1 METSKFGPSR
11 LGTLHTMTTPFLSR
25 RSIFGVPNALLIL
38 LVVFFLVPFGLRG
51 ARLSLQKT
59 ENNVKDWLPAEF
71 RETSE
76 LAWFG
81 RYFAGEQFILATWEG
96 CTEED
101 QRLQILATKLR
112 AESAEA
118 REDGREIP
126 DFERAQ
132 ALAIELGLLLPSEL
146 HRNWGGLDE
155 IWLTSDTGQWYYLTP
170 EGQLFRW
177 EGRQDTI
184 GGITRAIRRA
194 ISGPQV
200 EGTFITAL
208 GESGEAGDED
218 ALNPYYNQPAW
229 LTAPLFSTVKTGP
242 QVVAELSQPGGAFY
256 PVDLTDPEFKPVVAR
271 RRAMKQLT
279 GTLFASAIPEN
290 FAWTPE
296 AFVEAIPED
305 RRSELPENFEFS
317 VAETLRRVIA
327 ERFEGFEAGLAAAP
341 DEEQTEVWY
350 EVFDE
355 AGVAPP
361 PRLTGVLVTLTKIG
375 QQNLPFVVGRGV
387 LGGPRGRLYELAE
400 QSGLSPPPRP
410 VTAPPPFNRLVA
422 TAVPPGPELHLGGPP
437 IDNVAIDEEGTITLV
452 RLVGY
457 CAALGLLLSY
467 ICFRSMKITIMIFFV
482 GGTSAVVSLSLVWWS
497 GASVDAILMSMPA
510 LVYVLGLAS
519 AIHIV
524 NYYREEVELGGVVG
538 APGRALRHGWGPCT
552 LASVTTA
559 IGLLSLYTSNIIP
572 IRKFGWFSAIG
583 VMATLLLLF
592 AYLPS
597 ALEIFSPAKDEAKA
611 KRRRRKAAD
620 ENAKPGVGKMA
631 DYWEAFGR
639 WIVAHHRLVATGCVV
654 LFIGMAFGLPK
665 IQTSVHLLKMFDED
679 SRIIRDYTWL
689 ETHYAKLVPMEL
701 VLRVPPEM
709 QKERTEATEP
719 GPESNG
725 IEAGVAEDFDVAATD
740 DSGEDP
746 SGHPLRIL
754 ERLEA
759 VDHIQRT
766 IARAFGDA
774 GQEIVGQ
781 AMSAASLAPPLP
793 EPSSS
798 MTVERSQF
806 NRRLG
811 ESKEELIDSDYLRI
825 EQDGRLAGSE
835 LWRISLRVGALSD
848 VDYGRFINELR
859 VAVSPVLEAYR
870 YRGKILDAVQAAKQ
884 QDPSIRFGDVIVL
897 GRGKPKPVG
906 AAPVLLDPPA
916 DAPSESGEAEAIID
930 TQTIFAS
937 TLSELLDNEPL
948 RRKLWHDPSSSGFV
962 GKQRSEKWGELLG
975 EAAVVVLVDDS
986 PNYDVDFIREHARQF
1001 VDARRIPTDRG
1012 VPKVV
1017 DGIPIVDDSGP
1028 LEVVYTGVIP
1038 VVYKAQRTLLTSL
1051 IDSTIWAFVLIAG
1064 VMAILLNPG
1073 RLFLGL
1079 LHPSALCFGL
1089 AAGLLAML
1097 PNLFPLVTVFGA
1109 MGHANMLVDIG
1120 TMMTA
1125 SVAMGIAVDDTIHFL
1140 SWLRRE
1146 IDSGLSRHEAII
1158 STYRRVGPAMAQTTF
1173 VGGLGLYVFALSTF
1187 TPTQRF
1193 GTLMLLLLVA
1203 ALVGDLIFLPAMLA
1217 SPLGRVFRP
1226 RRRLTV
1232 ADHLPSTT
1240 AALPA
1245 ADGSP
1250 QDAAEQEPT
1259 ENGAPE
1265 RAAEEIGAQKQPGRA
1280 VEKAPPASPKLL
1292 RPDVPHHSRRKH

>member
-1 METSKFGPSR
+1 
-11 LGTLHTMTTPFLSR
+11 MTPPFLSR
-25 RSIFGVPNALLIL
+25 RSIFGVSNALLIL

-59 ENNVKDWLPAEF
+59 ENNVKDWLPADF

-112 AESAEA
+112 AESA
-118 REDGREIP
+118 RGREKNNDIP

-132 ALAIELGLLLPSEL
+132 ELAVELGLLLPSDL

-155 IWLTSDTGQWYYLTP
+155 IWLTSDSGQWYYFTP
-170 EGQLFRW
+170 QGQLFRW
-177 EGRQDTI
+177 EGRSDTI
-184 GGITRAIRRA
+184 GGVARAVRRLV
-194 ISGPQV
+194 SGPHV
-200 EGTFITAL
+200 EGKFITAL
-208 GESGEAGDED
+208 GEAGKAGDEN
-218 ALNPYYNQPAW
+218 AINPYYNQPAW
-229 LTAPLFSTVKTGP
+229 LTAPLISTVQTGP
-242 QVVAELSQPGGAFY
+242 QLADELSQPGGAFY
-256 PVDLTDPEFKPVVAR
+256 PVDLTDAEFKPVVAR
-271 RRAMKQLT
+271 RRAVKQLT
-279 GTLFASAIPEN
+279 GTLFASAIPED
-290 FAWTPE
+290 FRWTPE
-296 AFVEAIPED
+296 AFVEAVPEE
-305 RRSELPENFEFS
+305 RRSELPADFQAS
-317 VAETLRRVIA
+317 VAATLERVVD
-327 ERFEGFEAGLAAAP
+327 ERYDGLESALVAAP

-350 EVFDE
+350 AVFDA

-361 PRLTGVLVTLTKIG
+361 PRLTGILVTLTKIG
-375 QQNLPFVVGRGV
+375 QENLPFVVGRGV
-387 LGGPRGRLYELAE
+387 LGGPRGRVYQLAE
-400 QSGLSPPPRP
+400 QAGLSPPPQP
-410 VTAPPPFNRLVA
+410 AAAPPPFNRLTA
-422 TAVPPGPELHLGGPP
+422 TALPPGPEMHLGGPP
-437 IDNVAIDEEGTITLV
+437 IDNVSIDEEGTITLV

-482 GGTSAVVSLSLVWWS
+482 GGTAAVISLSIVWWS
-497 GASVDAILMSMPA
+497 GAGVDAILMSMPA
-510 LVYVLGLAS
+510 LVYVLGLSS

-524 NYYREEVELGGVVG
+524 NYYREEVESDGVVG

-572 IRKFGWFSAIG
+572 IRKFGWFSAVG
-583 VMATLLLLF
+583 VIATLVLLF
-592 AYLPS
+592 AYLPA
-597 ALEIFSPAKDEAKA
+597 ALETFSPAKDVPKK
-611 KRRRRKAAD
+611 KRRAGKAAAD
-620 ENAKPGVGKMA
+620 STKPGVGKMA
-631 DYWEAFGR
+631 DHWETFGR
-639 WIVAHHRLVATGCVV
+639 WIVLRHRWVAIGCML
-654 LFIGMAFGLPK
+654 LFVAAAFGLPK

-709 QKERTEATEP
+709 QQEKAEEQARAASEDGDEAA
-719 GPESNG
+719 GRGADGAGAS
-725 IEAGVAEDFDVAATD
+725 GVA
-740 DSGEDP
+740 SGESAENP
-746 SGHPLRIL
+746 SWHPLRRL

-793 EPSSS
+793 DPASS
-798 MTVERSQF
+798 MTLERAEF
-806 NRRLG
+806 DRRLG
-811 ESKEELIDSDYLRI
+811 ESVDALIDSDYLRI
-825 EQDGRLAGSE
+825 EQEGPLVGSE

-859 VAVSPVLEAYR
+859 IAVNPVLEAYR
-870 YRGKILDAVQAAKQ
+870 YRGQILDAVEAAKQ

-897 GRGKPKPVG
+897 GRSKPLPVG
-906 AAPVLLDPPA
+906 AAPILLDPPA
-916 DAPSESGEAEAIID
+916 DASSGTTAAEAVID

-948 RRKLWHDPSSSGFV
+948 RRKLWHEPNRSGFA
-962 GKQRSEKWGELLG
+962 GKQRSEKWGQLLAG
-975 EAAVVVLVDDS
+975 AAAVVLVDDS
-986 PNYDVDFIREHARQF
+986 PHYDVEFIREHARQF
-1001 VDARRIPTDRG
+1001 VDARQIPSDRG

-1017 DGIPIVDDSGP
+1017 EGVPIVDDSGP
-1028 LEVVYTGVIP
+1028 LEVIYTGVIP
-1038 VVYKAQRTLLTSL
+1038 VVYKAQRTLLSSL
-1051 IDSTIWAFVLIAG
+1051 VESTMWAFVLIAF
-1064 VMAILLNPG
+1064 VMAVLLNPG
-1073 RLFLGL
+1073 RPLFGM
-1079 LHPSALCFGL
+1079 LHPKALLFGIG
-1089 AAGLLAML
+1089 AGMLAMV
-1097 PNLFPLVTVFGA
+1097 PNLFPVVMIFGS
-1109 MGHANMLVDIG
+1109 MGHGNVLVDIG

-1140 SWLRRE
+1140 SWLRRGL
-1146 IDSGLSRHEAII
+1146 DSGLSRHEAII
-1158 STYRRVGPAMAQTTF
+1158 ATYRRVGPAMTQTTF

-1193 GTLMLLLLVA
+1193 GTLMLVLLLA
-1203 ALVGDLIFLPAMLA
+1203 ALVGDLIFLPALLA

-1226 RRRLTV
+1226 RRHL
-1232 ADHLPSTT
+1232 ADAHHHHPPIDIET
-1240 AALPA
+1240 AADTAGTLDASHAPGPQPA
-1245 ADGSP
+1245 DASP
-1250 QDAAEQEPT
+1250 QRAQEVEAQET
-1259 ENGAPE
+1259 EARESGE
-1265 RAAEEIGAQKQPGRA
+1265 RD

-1292 RPDVPHHSRRKH
+1292 RPDVPHHTRRKS